1 MGVGGR
7 DKCRIDSG
15 GIISRAY
22 KRNCQSQARKQ
33 RATCLVRTIPTL
45 LKRRTKKQRDC
56 NFSQNHAMRLS
67 MHVREFNTLIP
78 VVTLHKQQLHLP
90 SLSFVLHYPVWDI
103 LVALSGMAQQPQKPR
118 FPFLPLCAVVVCVQT
133 VVWLPVYGNF
143 NVRTDVDAC
152 DCTLGAVRTP

>member
-1 MGVGGR
+1 
-7 DKCRIDSG
+7 
-15 GIISRAY
+15 
-22 KRNCQSQARKQ
+22 
-33 RATCLVRTIPTL
+33 
-45 LKRRTKKQRDC
+45 
-56 NFSQNHAMRLS
+56 

-133 VVWLPVYGNF
+133 VVYGIF